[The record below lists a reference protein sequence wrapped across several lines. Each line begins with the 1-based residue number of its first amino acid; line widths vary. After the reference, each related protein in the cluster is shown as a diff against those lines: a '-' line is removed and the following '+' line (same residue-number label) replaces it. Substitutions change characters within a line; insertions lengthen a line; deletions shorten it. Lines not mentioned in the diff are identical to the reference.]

1 MTQEGPGEEFQGQIA
16 LRGAGA
22 SLLAFA
28 GGQEELP
35 GHVLKGGVNASGSQ
49 GAGRACSLHL
59 LSSQRPAGRA
69 GQCHVLSRQV
79 PAPMALPAKPMCCW
93 HAGVQRSPPIGPWGC
108 GDQSPV
114 RNVPCS
120 ALLPWLPK
128 GPHPCSHSPFWW
140 LFCVA
145 AKAAFLGNP
154 GMEPRAGGQ
163 LCQETPAGTPG
174 TVGSPP
180 VWLEISPESCF
191 GPLLVWGC
199 FSPQL
204 CLHLGAPAQV

>member
-1 MTQEGPGEEFQGQIA
+1 M
-16 LRGAGA
+16 
-22 SLLAFA
+22 
-28 GGQEELP
+28 P

-93 HAGVQRSPPIGPWGC
+93 HAGVQKSSPIGPWGC

-154 GMEPRAGGQ
+154 GMEPRAGG
-163 LCQETPAGTPG
+163 TAVPGDASRNAGDHRVPSCVAG
-174 TVGSPP
+174 DFSRVLLWPLVGLG
-180 VWLEISPESCF
+180 VF
-191 GPLLVWGC
+191 
-199 FSPQL
+199 FSPAL
-204 CLHLGAPAQV
+204 SPFGCPSPSLGPSPVISAWRQKIWSRHSRRGSVVNESD